1 LSWFNAVCLV
11 AILFSMT
18 LLLVRAIKGPPA
30 FDRILAVNSFGTK
43 TVLLIVV
50 LGFASGRPDFLDIAL
65 VYAMMNFISTI
76 AVLRFSRFGDLT
88 RVEDEPTLHSED
100 DLPSRSR

>member
-1 LSWFNAVCLV
+1 MV
-11 AILFSMT
+11 

-43 TVLLIVV
+43 TVLLIVI
-50 LGFASGRPDFLDIAL
+50 LGFATGRPDFLDIAM

-76 AVLRFSRFGDLT
+76 AVLRFSRFGDLS
-88 RVEDEPTLHSED
+88 RIDEEES
-100 DLPSRSR
+100 